1 MTTLSV
7 ESPLPCSP
15 LAPPLPRKA
24 GDKIQWGG
32 LAGSAMAL
40 GIAGAATALKS
51 VGLVIVPSTADAD
64 RLEREIQLY
73 LREHPDAPQV
83 LHFPDWETLPYDN
96 FSPHQDI
103 VSERMRT
110 LYQLGLGSRAI
121 IVVSAATLVQR
132 IAPRAY
138 IEAKSFVVRKG
149 DSLNL
154 GRLKE
159 RLGIAGYQ
167 NVDTVFQHGEYAV
180 RGAILDIFPM
190 GSEHAYR
197 LELFDEDVDS
207 LRTFD
212 PETQRS
218 IQQVDAIELLPAR
231 ECPLDRESIARF
243 RNQWHHY
250 FDVDPRNCPVYQ
262 DVVSGLSPA
271 GVEYFLP
278 LFFEQCASLF
288 DYLPSDTIAFIAGD
302 IEHALESFWR
312 EANSRYASR
321 KGDIRRPILNPLS
334 LFLPATDIFAA
345 LKPMARVNLN
355 PQPVTEGAGRFN
367 LDCSPPPALF
377 INPKIQA
384 PLAELQA
391 YIDSSG
397 HRLLFCAESSGRRE
411 AMLDQLASIGVKPTP
426 TSGFMAFKNDT
437 TCYGITIAPFE
448 HGAVLPHAGL
458 SVIAES
464 QLFGLRIRT
473 NRRQRTSFDDQ
484 DNVIKNLAELKIGAP
499 VVHLENGI
507 GRYLGLQ
514 TLQVDKAEHEF
525 LVLQYADDAKLY
537 VPVTN
542 LHFISRYSGTDP
554 DFAPLHR
561 LGSEQWQK
569 AKRKAAEQIRDVA
582 AELLEIY
589 ARRAARQGLA
599 FADPKEAWQQFSASF
614 PFEETPDQMAAINAV
629 RHDMLRPQPMD
640 RLVCG
645 DVGFGK
651 TEVAMRAAFIAVQNS
666 RQVAVLVPTTLLAQQ
681 HFENFKDRFSEWP
694 VNIEVVSRFRSSK
707 DTATIRQRVEK
718 GQVDILIGTHK
729 LLQGEFSYPNLGL
742 LIIDEEHRF
751 GVRQKEALKALRA
764 EVDILTLTATPIP
777 RTLNMAMNGIRDL
790 SVIATPPAR
799 RLSVKTF
806 VREWDQAL
814 VKEAILREIMRG
826 GQVYYLHNEVK
837 DIQKVARD
845 LLELVPE
852 ARIQVAHGQLR
863 ERELEAVMSDFYH
876 KRFNVLVCTT
886 IIETGIDVP
895 SANTIIID
903 RSDRL
908 GLAQLHQLRGR
919 VGRSHHQAYAYL
931 LTPNSKSMT
940 GDAQKRLAAIAEAQD
955 LGAGFMLASH
965 DMEIRGAGELLG
977 DEQSGQMQ
985 AIGFAL
991 YMDMLDRAVKAIK
1004 NGEVLDLDKPV
1015 DGGVEIDLHIPA
1027 LIPEDYLPDV
1037 HARLILYK
1045 RLARV
1050 QTADELDELQV
1061 EMIDRFGLLPNALK
1075 NLVGTT
1081 RLKLQADRLGIV
1093 KIEANDALARI
1104 DFGPEPSIDPLN
1116 IVMLVQQKPQQY
1128 KLENA
1133 TRLRFS
1139 AEMTEPDQRLQAI
1152 HALLNSLER
1161 KLS

>member
-1 MTTLSV
+1 
-7 ESPLPCSP
+7 
-15 LAPPLPRKA
+15 
-24 GDKIQWGG
+24 
-32 LAGSAMAL
+32 MAL
-40 GIAGAATALKS
+40 SIAGAATALRS

-73 LREHPDAPQV
+73 LHEHPDAPQV

-149 DSLNL
+149 DTLNL
-154 GRLKE
+154 NRLKE

-197 LELFDEDVDS
+197 IELFDEDIDS

-218 IQQVDAIELLPAR
+218 IEQVEAIELLPAR
-231 ECPLDRESIARF
+231 ECPLDKASIARF

-288 DYLPSDTIAFIAGD
+288 DYLPSDTVAFIAGD
-302 IEHALESFWR
+302 IEQAIESFWR

-334 LFLPATDIFAA
+334 LFLPATDVFAA
-345 LKPMARVNLN
+345 LKPLARVNLN
-355 PQPVTEGAGRFN
+355 TQPVVDGAGRFN
-367 LDCSPPPALF
+367 LDCASPPTLF
-377 INPKIQA
+377 INPKTQT

-391 YIDSSG
+391 YIDNSG

-411 AMLDQLASIGVKPTP
+411 AMLEQLASIGVKPVP
-426 TSGFMAFKNDT
+426 ASGFTAFKRGT
-437 TCYGITIAPFE
+437 ARFGITIAPFE
-448 HGAVLPHAGL
+448 HGAVLPHAAL

-514 TLQVDKAEHEF
+514 TLRVDNAEHEF
-525 LVLQYADDAKLY
+525 LVLQYADEAKLY

-589 ARRAARQGLA
+589 ARRAARHGLA

-614 PFEETPDQMAAINAV
+614 PFEETPDQMAAIEAV

-707 DTATIRQRVEK
+707 DTATIRQQVEK

-806 VREWDQAL
+806 VRESDPAL

-852 ARIQVAHGQLR
+852 ARIQIAHGQLR

-903 RSDRL
+903 RADRL

-940 GDAQKRLAAIAEAQD
+940 GDAHKRLAAIAEAQD

-1004 NGEVLDLDKPV
+1004 NGEVLDLDKPI

-1050 QTADELDELQV
+1050 QTADELDELQI

-1081 RLKLQADRLGIV
+1081 RLKLQADRLGVV

-1104 DFGPEPSIDPLN
+1104 DFGPEPNIDPLN

-1139 AEMTEPDQRLQAI
+1139 AEMTEPEQRLQAI

-1161 KLS
+1161 KLN